1 MADLSVS
8 KLSWKSQLVLVV
20 LLSAGAAG
28 AFYYWYE
35 MPARDAI
42 KVQENELESIQ
53 RRINRG
59 RDAAR
64 RLEEFRK
71 EVEDRRVR
79 LEALK
84 PILPE
89 EKDAG
94 DLLRRIQT
102 LAVQSNLVV
111 RGFKPQP
118 VSTKAMHAEWPIS
131 LELEGSY
138 HNLGA
143 FLDRVSK
150 FPRLIN
156 VGKLNIKAK
165 QQPEPNGSIDVSCT
179 ATTFVLLGGAN
190 APGAAP
196 SASAPKKTE

>member
-8 KLSWKSQLVLVV
+8 KLSWKAQLVLFV

-28 AFYYWYE
+28 AFYYCYE
-35 MPARDAI
+35 TPAREAM
-42 KVQENELESIQ
+42 KVQEAELAKVEA
-53 RRINRG
+53 RINKG
-59 RDAAR
+59 REAAR
-64 RLEEFRK
+64 RLADFRK
-71 EVEDRRVR
+71 EVEERRLR

-84 PILPE
+84 PILPA

-111 RGFKPQP
+111 RSFKPQP

-156 VGKLNIKAK
+156 VGKLDIRAK
-165 QQPEPNGSIDVSCT
+165 QQPEPHASINVSCT
-179 ATTFVLLGGAN
+179 ATTFVLIGGAN
-190 APGAAP
+190 TPGLAP